1 MDRPKR
7 KPPKLCIN
15 CGKPV
20 AERHNQYCPDCIAK
34 RVYNRQFC
42 HFALEELKSDKSRR
56 KWLIEARG
64 YQCEE
69 CNLVEWRGKP
79 LALELHHLDGDTDN
93 NSADNLKLLCPNCHS
108 QTETFRQKNVL
119 KDGKRQEVRRRR
131 YAEGK
136 TW

>member
-7 KPPKLCIN
+7 KPAKLCIN
-15 CGKPV
+15 CGNPV

-34 RVYNRQFC
+34 RVYNPQF
-42 HFALEELKSDKSRR
+42 HLSLEALKSDKSRR

-64 YQCEE
+64 CQCEE
-69 CNLVEWRGKP
+69 CGLVEWRGKP

-108 QTETFRQKNVL
+108 QTETFRRKNVL
-119 KDGKRQEVRRRR
+119 KDGKRQEIRRRR